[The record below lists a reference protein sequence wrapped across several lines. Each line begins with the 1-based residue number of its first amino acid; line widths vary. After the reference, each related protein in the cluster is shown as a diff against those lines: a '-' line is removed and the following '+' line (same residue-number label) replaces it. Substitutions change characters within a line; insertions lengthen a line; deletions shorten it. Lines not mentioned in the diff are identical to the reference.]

1 MSYTT
6 ITADELKKR
15 HVADESLEL
24 IDVRTP
30 KEFGEVHLTFAQ
42 NVPLDRLNPHDLL
55 SNRDGHTGK
64 PLYVICRSG
73 KRSEMACQKITAAG
87 YRDIVNVEGG
97 TQACVDAGLPVIRG
111 QKAMSLERQVRI
123 VAGLMVLVGVALGY
137 LVHPWIFALSGAIGA
152 GLIFAGVTDTCMMGN
167 LLAKMP
173 WNQASAAGPAC
184 SVK

>member
-6 ITADELKKR
+6 ITADELKQR
-15 HVADESLEL
+15 HAADPSLEL

-55 SNRDGHTGK
+55 SNRNGHAGK

-123 VAGLMVLVGVALGY
+123 VAGLMIVAGVLLGY
-137 LVHPWIFALSGAIGA
+137 FVHPWLFALSGAVGA
-152 GLIFAGVTDTCMMGN
+152 GCVAGG
-167 LLAKMP
+167 
-173 WNQASAAGPAC
+173 
-184 SVK
+184 

>member
-1 MSYTT
+1 MSHTT
-6 ITADELKKR
+6 ITADELKQR
-15 HVADESLEL
+15 HAADPSLEL

-55 SNRDGHTGK
+55 SNRNGHTGK

-97 TQACVDAGLPVIRG
+97 TQACLDAGLPVIRG

-123 VAGLMVLVGVALGY
+123 VAGSMIVAGVLLGY
-137 LVHPWIFALSGAIGA
+137 FVHPGLFALAGAIGA
-152 GLIFAGVTDTCMMGN
+152 GLTFAGVTDTCMMGN

-173 WNQASAAGPAC
+173 WNQAAC
-184 SVK
+184 SGPSCQR